1 MFQKRILYDCNNTH
15 ILYKIIVCG
24 VCATAVLHLVDTVR
38 GKRVAKAKAGM
49 AAMREGDDNNDNHGD
64 DAKRGNAS
72 RGHGVSR
79 SNSRGGGGGGSRG
92 GGYGSTNN
100 TPYSSVDL
108 HSSSDRSD
116 SGRSL
121 TGGGV
126 GGRDVSGGEG
136 GGGAAHT

>member
-64 DAKRGNAS
+64 DANRGNAS
-72 RGHGVSR
+72 RGDGVSR
-79 SNSRGGGGGGSRG
+79 SNSRGGGVGVAVAVVTAVQTTHR
-92 GGYGSTNN
+92 T
-100 TPYSSVDL
+100 VV
-108 HSSSDRSD
+108 
-116 SGRSL
+116 L
-121 TGGGV
+121 TFTLRRIGATA
-126 GGRDVSGGEG
+126 
-136 GGGAAHT
+136 GGA